1 MKYLILILALVIS
14 PVYATDVSYELLNK
28 VNTEVN
34 NAAMGIP
41 ANCLIVALEK
51 QRRLEKEGIKSEVVA
66 FMPWKPAI
74 KYNKKAGKFE
84 QIGHAVLCVGN
95 KCLDNGDLTND
106 VFEKSEISHHGEIM
120 ENFKGK
126 ILAGS

>member
-1 MKYLILILALVIS
+1 MKYLILILALITM
-14 PVYATDVSYELLNK
+14 PVYATDVSYAKLTQVNEA
-28 VNTEVN
+28 VNT
-34 NAAMGIP
+34 AAMGIP
-41 ANCLIVALEK
+41 GNCLIVALEK
-51 QRRLEKEGIKSEVVA
+51 QRRLQKEGIKSEVVA

-74 KYNKKAGKFE
+74 KYNKKTGEFE

-106 VFEKSEISHHGEIM
+106 VFDKSEISHHGEIM
-120 ENFKGK
+120 QNFRGK

>member
-1 MKYLILILALVIS
+1 MKYLILILTLIAM
-14 PVYATDVSYELLNK
+14 PVYAADVSYDMLNK
-28 VNTEVN
+28 VNYEVN

-41 ANCLIVALEK
+41 GNCLIVALEK
-51 QRRLEKEGIKSEVVA
+51 QRRLQKEGIKAEVVA

-74 KYNKKAGKFE
+74 KYNKKTGKFE

-106 VFEKSEISHHGEIM
+106 VFDKSEISHHGEIM
-120 ENFKGK
+120 QNFRGK